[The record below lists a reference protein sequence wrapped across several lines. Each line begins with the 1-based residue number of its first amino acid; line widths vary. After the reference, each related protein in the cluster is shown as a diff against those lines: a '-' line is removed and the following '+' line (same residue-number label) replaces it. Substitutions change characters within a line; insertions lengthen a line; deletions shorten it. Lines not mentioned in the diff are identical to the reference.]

1 MYGGIRIHQLLLA
14 SEKDP
19 ARQRKRSLFS
29 RATWVLSGG
38 HLLPA
43 AASSAGPPTRVAEVA
58 RRDADPP
65 RPAESLSR
73 LQRAEAGETKRRDK
87 IPTRDPGTS
96 DLHPG
101 KGGGEMPTC
110 RRADVEHVP
119 EGGEPVGT
127 GRNRHRQRGGEG
139 RARGWPAR
147 HLLLSCSSVGRRAS
161 GGRSV
166 LRAGSG
172 GKPTPGRGRAG
183 QRGRRCYGAPLPLLS
198 RSGSRSARPLCRADE
213 TRGGPDGRHTPRS
226 RRGSGS
232 GLDSPG
238 AGGFRRET
246 AGRGSADQKSGRGG
260 RWGEMGG
267 GRGVMK
273 EG

>member
-1 MYGGIRIHQLLLA
+1 MRILRVRPSLSPAYSEPRRARRSDETRSRHGI
-14 SEKDP
+14 P
-19 ARQRKRSLFS
+19 ARVISTL
-29 RATWVLSGG
+29 
-38 HLLPA
+38 
-43 AASSAGPPTRVAEVA
+43 
-58 RRDADPP
+58 
-65 RPAESLSR
+65 
-73 LQRAEAGETKRRDK
+73 
-87 IPTRDPGTS
+87 
-96 DLHPG
+96 G
-101 KGGGEMPTC
+101 KGGGGDADVPTC

-119 EGGEPVGT
+119 EGGEPGGT
-127 GRNRHRQRGGEG
+127 GRNRSERIARLGSAGSDTPTAGGEG
-139 RARGWPAR
+139 RARGWLAR
-147 HLLLSCSSVGRRAS
+147 HLLLTCSGVGRRAAGRCS
-161 GGRSV
+161 AQGPAGNRHQGGDVRVSEGVVATVLLSRS
-166 LRAGSG
+166 S
-172 GKPTPGRGRAG
+172 P
-183 QRGRRCYGAPLPLLS
+183 APLPLLS

-232 GLDSPG
+232 GLDSPD